1 MKHQVITPILLGKL
15 KKKTTPKKR
24 LIIFYG
30 YERLG
35 MKYRIVIRNILNKRV
50 TPLTIFFDTK
60 EYALQRMK
68 ESYTSE
74 LANNLIYDL
83 QTDEE
88 TEKNE
93 A

>member
-1 MKHQVITPILLGKL
+1 
-15 KKKTTPKKR
+15 
-24 LIIFYG
+24 
-30 YERLG
+30 

-74 LANNLIYDL
+74 LTNNLIYDL

>member
-1 MKHQVITPILLGKL
+1 
-15 KKKTTPKKR
+15 
-24 LIIFYG
+24 
-30 YERLG
+30 